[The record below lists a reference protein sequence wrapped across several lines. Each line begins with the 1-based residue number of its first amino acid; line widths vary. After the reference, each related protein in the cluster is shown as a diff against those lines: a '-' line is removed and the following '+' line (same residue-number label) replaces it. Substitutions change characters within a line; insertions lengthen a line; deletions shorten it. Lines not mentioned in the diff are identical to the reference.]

1 MGYLWRN
8 ACSQITKT
16 SKSGR
21 ADSYDTDA
29 NQLFKSLNWKNLE
42 TRRQISKAE
51 MVYKSI
57 NGLAPKYLTNKFIQ
71 RSDVNPY
78 NLRDF
83 ENKLAILVSCRGR
96 VRQVCSINK
105 FC

>member
-57 NGLAPKYLTNKFIQ
+57 NGLAPKYLFNAVMLILTIYQILRISLLFLLAAGAGFVKF
-71 RSDVNPY
+71 VP
-78 NLRDF
+78 
-83 ENKLAILVSCRGR
+83 
-96 VRQVCSINK
+96 
-105 FC
+105 